1 MKPMNMHM
9 SSKRASLI
17 CNSFY
22 FLVVV
27 LHFLFFSKLVLDRLI
42 VGSFLFVMC
51 LIVRLFI
58 SLKILSDEISMKN
71 IKKRVISKSCSLL
84 FSFELNPLNGL
95 SIYQPIGSYQNGA
108 TRLSNLGSAV
118 TKHKKIVAKKKQ
130 ASKIYIFF

>member
-9 SSKRASLI
+9 STKRASLI

-58 SLKILSDEISMKN
+58 SLKILSDEISMN
-71 IKKRVISKSCSLL
+71 ENYRELSQVL
-84 FSFELNPLNGL
+84 FL
-95 SIYQPIGSYQNGA
+95 
-108 TRLSNLGSAV
+108 T
-118 TKHKKIVAKKKQ
+118 
-130 ASKIYIFF
+130 IFF